1 MKKLILFTLLACC
14 VAFAGCSKDAEVEA
28 FITEF
33 DATTNEM
40 VEKINANP
48 SSEGIDAA
56 QKVFEDK
63 KPSLKAKFDSFKN
76 ARQAQVS
83 EEVQKK
89 LTESAMNNGKALGD
103 AVMKNSAKFAGD
115 AEAMEKFQK
124 LMKDYAETFKM

>member
-1 MKKLILFTLLACC
+1 MRKLILFTLLACC
-14 VAFAGCSKDAEVEA
+14 VAFAGCSKDADVEA

-48 SSEGIDAA
+48 SAEGIEAA
-56 QKVFEDK
+56 QKVFDEK
-63 KPSLKAKFDSFKN
+63 KPSLKSKFDSFKN

-89 LTESAMNNGKALGD
+89 LTESAMNNGKALSE
-103 AVMKNSAKFAGD
+103 VIMKNSSKFAGD
-115 AEAMEKFQK
+115 PAAMEKFQK